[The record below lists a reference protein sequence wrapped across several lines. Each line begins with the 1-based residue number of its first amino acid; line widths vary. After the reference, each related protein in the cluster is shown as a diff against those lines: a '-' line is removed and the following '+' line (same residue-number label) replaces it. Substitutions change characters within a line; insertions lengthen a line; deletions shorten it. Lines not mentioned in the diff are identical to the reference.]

1 MPVIDFS
8 AQSELY
14 VLGLLAGVGSFLLSW
29 MLTPLSINLHG
40 IWLLDYPSER
50 KVHQDATPRVGG
62 LAVVLAFTLGEL
74 LFWHAAP
81 LWATVY
87 SSQWCCFSLPCSSMI
102 NMTFLLGEV
111 FGPSRMLGCCGIHGC
126 EDRCSHFVG
135 GRYAVF
141 PDWLSIAI
149 SVLWLVL
156 LSML

>member
-14 VLGLLAGVGSFLLSW
+14 VLGLLAGVGSFFLSW
-29 MLTPLSINLHG
+29 VLTPLSIKFAWKYG
-40 IWLLDYPSER
+40 FLDYPSER

-74 LFWHAAP
+74 CFGTLRR

-102 NMTFLLGEV
+102 NMTFLLG
-111 FGPSRMLGCCGIHGC
+111 
-126 EDRCSHFVG
+126 
-135 GRYAVF
+135 
-141 PDWLSIAI
+141 
-149 SVLWLVL
+149 
-156 LSML
+156 